1 MRGDV
6 VDLTRRCHVD
16 QVVGL
21 DLYLVA
27 RWQEG
32 VEAHYEV
39 GVAFKELR
47 HSADDPGGVDTGNK
61 TKKFAF
67 RFSDYYEFSH
77 IFLFICFSQ
86 SDECGCNC
94 LV

>member
-21 DLYLVA
+21 DLDLVA
-27 RWQEG
+27 RRQEG

-39 GVAFKELR
+39 GVTFKKLR
-47 HSADDPGGVDTGNK
+47 HSADNPGGVDTRN
-61 TKKFAF
+61 
-67 RFSDYYEFSH
+67 RENN
-77 IFLFICFSQ
+77 LNPC
-86 SDECGCNC
+86 EN
-94 LV
+94 LN